1 MGSAPGYVALVET
14 GPRNALPHAPPLVA
28 EVRIGL
34 VDRLVQAGVR
44 DLVVAGGEEL
54 AHQTG
59 SDHLLRRLPRH
70 PEVRYSLR
78 VDDLSALED
87 TIAAGASEITVR
99 TAGTD
104 SASRQRHGGGVEDGL
119 QRLEPVAKL
128 AASHGVRLR
137 GHLHGV
143 VVCPHEGPVEPGLA
157 AGLCGELLNL
167 GCFEV
172 SLGDDVSTGDVAGWR
187 AMWEACA
194 ARVGPDRLA
203 VRFRGDWDLSL
214 TCLDALLPLGLQT
227 VDTAVGGLGPD
238 RLIGTEDIAAHLHA
252 RGIETGVDCDALVET
267 AWWLGGHLGQAPTS
281 RLALARGSGRS

>member
-1 MGSAPGYVALVET
+1 MGSVPGHVALVET
-14 GPRNALPHAPPLVA
+14 GPRNARPHAPPLAA

-34 VDRLVQAGVR
+34 VDRLVQAGLR
-44 DLVVAGGEEL
+44 DLVVAGG
-54 AHQTG
+54 ADADQ
-59 SDHLLRRLPRH
+59 LLHRLPRH

-78 VDDLSALED
+78 VDDLSALEG
-87 TIAAGASEITVR
+87 TIAAGATEIAVR
-99 TAGTD
+99 TSGTG
-104 SASRQRHGGGVEDGL
+104 SSVEAGL

-128 AASHGVRLR
+128 AAKHGVRLR

-172 SLGDDVSTGDVAGWR
+172 SLGDDITAGDVAGWR

-203 VRFRGDWDLSL
+203 ARFRGDWDLSL
-214 TCLDALLPLGLQT
+214 PCLDALLPLGLQT

-238 RLIGTEDIAAHLHA
+238 GLVSTEDTAAHLHA
-252 RGIETGVDCDALVET
+252 RGIATGVDCDALVQT
-267 AWWLGGHLGQAPTS
+267 AWWFGGHLGRAPVS
-281 RLALARGSGRS
+281 RLAQTHRTDRS